1 MSLLSAVNALPA
13 GSINQKQPA
22 NVQANNDASVQASSP
37 GVNVNANVHQGVQ
50 GVSDGQGVSIN
61 QQASIGVNISGGSGG
76 VATSTPTASTTAS
89 TSSSITSSIT
99 STPFTTFATTTTT
112 VASIITSATSSSNPT
127 PFISGQGVLGIA
139 YDAFMLPDQ
148 SCRSSSEI
156 TADFTQMFG
165 YGYQTV
171 RLYGVECNQIQIAV
185 SAAAGRSNAL
195 YLGVYNIGTYQQE
208 LASLIS
214 QVNGNWGPVAAVT
227 VFNEAVNDGLATV
240 DQVAAAI
247 QYAKQVL
254 TQAGYTGPVTTVD
267 TFVAY
272 YNNPSLCNVGDFVG
286 ANIQPYFDGNV
297 DSAGAGS
304 FVAQQKALVEQ
315 TCQGQKV
322 VVTGKRACFIMSLAL
337 LTMYRSWMAKQWGC
351 KWGCSVLN

>member
-1 MSLLSAVNALPA
+1 MRSFSIAFLFSLLSAVSALPA
-13 GSINQKQPA
+13 GSINQKQPI
-22 NVQANNDASVQASSP
+22 NLQADNDASVQASSP
-37 GVNVNANVHQGVQ
+37 GVNVNANVLQGVQ
-50 GVSDGQGVSIN
+50 GVSDGQDVAIN
-61 QQASIGVNISGGSGG
+61 QQASIGVDVSGGSGV
-76 VATSTPTASTTAS
+76 VATTTFTPSSTASTLSS
-89 TSSSITSSIT
+89 TISSITA
-99 STPFTTFATTTTT
+99 TPLTTLATTTTT
-112 VASIITSATSSSNPT
+112 VASIITSATSASNPT

-156 TADFTQMFG
+156 SADFTQMYG
-165 YGYQTV
+165 YGYQSV
-171 RLYGVECNQIQIAV
+171 RLYGIECNQVQIAV
-185 SAAAGRSNAL
+185 SSASGRSNAL
-195 YLGVYNIGTYQQE
+195 YLGVYNIDTYQQE

-214 QVNGNWGPVAAVT
+214 QVKGNWGPVAAIT

-297 DSAGAGS
+297 DSTNAGS

-315 TCQGQKV
+315 TCQGQQV
-322 VVTGKRACFIMSLAL
+322 VVTGTPAFLIMILIL
-337 LTMYRSWMAKQWGC
+337 LTMYRSWMAK
-351 KWGCSVLN
+351 